1 MEGLRS
7 KNHQVSTSQAIHI
20 HHLKVLNVHYD
31 RHDIHL
37 HVEENLRRSKSGKV
51 DWNWSSQIQS

>member
-37 HVEENLRRSKSGKV
+37 QCRRKSQTIKKWQGGMKLE
-51 DWNWSSQIQS
+51 